1 MSKPMRH
8 YWGKPVARDIS
19 SFAEWSRQNKFAC
32 AHASTFQCWIK
43 TCENAVKNLWTV
55 QFHMFFTPFSQGV
68 KLLRPCEQGIFHK
81 DRTHAKP
88 CEFFPSEKTCER
100 PCEKPLKN
108 LWTFS
113 VFHMVENV
121 KTCEQGIF
129 HRVRTH
135 AKPCE
140 KPCEFFP
147 SEKTCER
154 PCEKPL
160 KNLWTF
166 SVFHMVENVKT
177 CEQGIFHRVR
187 THAKP
192 CEKPCENPVN
202 FHSVFHRVE
211 DVKTCQQGIF
221 HRDRTC
227 EKPSEMGV
235 YLVLWYMQA
244 ILFNSEPYYVIN

>member
-1 MSKPMRH
+1 MQTWHVKANEALL
-8 YWGKPVARDIS
+8 GKTYCKGHQQFCRMVK
-19 SFAEWSRQNKFAC
+19 AEQVC
-32 AHASTFQCWIK
+32 LCPSTFQYCIK

-100 PCEKPLKN
+100 PCEKLLKN

-140 KPCEFFP
+140 KPCEFLP
-147 SEKTCER
+147 CEKTCER
-154 PCEKPL
+154 
-160 KNLWTF
+160 
-166 SVFHMVENVKT
+166 
-177 CEQGIFHRVR
+177 
-187 THAKP
+187 
-192 CEKPCENPVN
+192 PCENPVN
-202 FHSVFHRVE
+202 FHSVFHRV
-211 DVKTCQQGIF
+211 DNVKTCEQGIF

-235 YLVLWYMQA
+235 YLVLGYMQA
-244 ILFNSEPYYVIN
+244 ILFNSEP

>member
-1 MSKPMRH
+1 MKCFIYPTAPNKGYSKGILATIKSIFRAG
-8 YWGKPVARDIS
+8 YK
-19 SFAEWSRQNKFAC
+19 AEQIC
-32 AHASTFQCWIK
+32 MCPSTFQYWIK
-43 TCENAVKNLWTV
+43 TCENAVKSLWTV

-100 PCEKPLKN
+100 PCEKLLKN

-140 KPCEFFP
+140 K
-147 SEKTCER
+147 TCER
-154 PCEKPL
+154 
-160 KNLWTF
+160 
-166 SVFHMVENVKT
+166 
-177 CEQGIFHRVR
+177 
-187 THAKP
+187 
-192 CEKPCENPVN
+192 PCENPVN
-202 FHSVFHRVE
+202 FHSVFHRV
-211 DVKTCQQGIF
+211 DNVKTCEQGIF

-235 YLVLWYMQA
+235 YLVLGYMQA
-244 ILFNSEPYYVIN
+244 ILFNSEP

>member
-1 MSKPMRH
+1 MKCFIYPTAPNKGYSKGILATIKSIFRAG
-8 YWGKPVARDIS
+8 YK
-19 SFAEWSRQNKFAC
+19 AEQIC
-32 AHASTFQCWIK
+32 MCPSTFQYWIK
-43 TCENAVKNLWTV
+43 TCENAVKSLWTV

-81 DRTHAKP
+81 VRTHAKPCEKP
-88 CEFFPSEKTCER
+88 CEFFPSEETCER
-100 PCEKPLKN
+100 RCEKPLKN
-108 LWTFS
+108 LWPFS

-140 KPCEFFP
+140 KPCEFFS

-160 KNLWTF
+160 KNLWTS

-177 CEQGIFHRVR
+177 CEHFTGF
-187 THAKP
+187 
-192 CEKPCENPVN
+192 CMGSDPVKN
-202 FHSVFHRVE
+202 LVSFYP
-211 DVKTCQQGIF
+211 VKT
-221 HRDRTC
+221 
-227 EKPSEMGV
+227 
-235 YLVLWYMQA
+235 LWT
-244 ILFNSEPYYVIN
+244 FTVFFTG